1 MNRLIRI
8 AAAAIAGLLLA
19 GSAAL
24 AHPHVWV
31 TMKSEVV
38 YTPDGAVAGVR
49 HAWTFDDMYS
59 AFALQGLA
67 SKTPGV
73 FTREELQPLAEVNA
87 TSLKE
92 YGYFTFARANGRK
105 VPFVDPTEYHL
116 ELKDSLLTL
125 YFMLPL
131 KSPAKAQSIN
141 LDIFDPTYFVDFS
154 FADKNPVAL
163 AGAPADCKFTVKGQV
178 EATQQKVQ
186 RLSDDLAN
194 TPGMENFGQKYAA
207 KISVNCP

>member
-1 MNRLIRI
+1 MMRPLRI
-8 AAAAIAGLLLA
+8 VAAAIAGLLFA
-19 GSAAL
+19 GGAAL

-38 YTPDGAVAGVR
+38 YTPDGSVAGVR

-59 AFALQGLA
+59 AFALQGLD

-92 YGYFTFARANGRK
+92 YGYFTFAHANGRK
-105 VPFVDPTEYHL
+105 VPFVDPTDYHL

-131 KSPAKAQSIN
+131 KTPAKAQTLS

-163 AGAPADCKFTVKGQV
+163 QGAPPDCKFTVKGQV

-186 RLSDDLAN
+186 RLSDDLAD
-194 TPGMENFGQKYAA
+194 TTTAMNFGQQYAA
-207 KISVNCP
+207 KIAVNCP